1 MHLFFSARRKEERL
15 EFSQNDAFLKAM
27 SMRQCV
33 MSYSG
38 EYANDA
44 LDGERREKSSRESA
58 NGALNTD
65 WHPKR
70 YIMKL
75 LSTLEYTRAQ

>member
-1 MHLFFSARRKEERL
+1 M
-15 EFSQNDAFLKAM
+15 M
-27 SMRQCV
+27 SH
-33 MSYSG
+33 SG
-38 EYANDA
+38 AYANDA

-65 WHPKR
+65 WHSKR
-70 YIMKL
+70 YIIEL